1 MWELFAWRIF
11 SLVVQKVFRLVFW
24 QDFFWW
30 GGIGGAVTAAI
41 GQLLSREVILEF
53 FPECNLN
60 TSHAGNS
67 DAYCQLFLYVQIVF
81 LAGFWEESFKAI
93 WVFMRFKTK
102 ALWVHPG
109 EDSLGLHT
117 ITDRVPRR
125 TCCFFAT
132 ATCTCWWRLAETP
145 EAIFLSTM
153 AAGAGFESIENILY
167 MFHNL
172 DAGLNMENPT
182 AAVVGNG
189 KRALLAVHVFWSGYI
204 GIRLA
209 QRFFAPDGMKPGWM
223 SVMMPPMLVHGLWNW
238 CAHNNIHPYYWLA
251 PLFFTSIALVVVPI
265 RLGAFRFT
273 EDLPVGR
280 QVNSNFLRGV

>member
-1 MWELFAWRIF
+1 LIGGVGAVCVAYLLLGSPESVSFGLLAG
-11 SLVVQKVFRLVFW
+11 
-24 QDFFWW
+24 FFWW

-167 MFHNL
+167 MFR
-172 DAGLNMENPT
+172 
-182 AAVVGNG
+182 VVLSFEG
-189 KRALLAVHVFWSGYI
+189 
-204 GIRLA
+204 
-209 QRFFAPDGMKPGWM
+209 
-223 SVMMPPMLVHGLWNW
+223 
-238 CAHNNIHPYYWLA
+238 
-251 PLFFTSIALVVVPI
+251 
-265 RLGAFRFT
+265 
-273 EDLPVGR
+273 E
-280 QVNSNFLRGV
+280 